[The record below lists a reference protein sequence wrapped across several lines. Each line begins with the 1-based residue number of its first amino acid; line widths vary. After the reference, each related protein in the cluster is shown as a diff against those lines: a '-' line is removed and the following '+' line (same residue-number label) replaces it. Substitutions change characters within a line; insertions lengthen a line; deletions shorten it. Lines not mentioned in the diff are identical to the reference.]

1 MKCGNIGIGRFCSI
15 VVFHL
20 AYKEDPPQVVLVAQ
34 LWFESTSERL
44 FSWALWNG
52 YEEKKNALFLLY
64 LFYHLFY
71 FCPACAILAESDTS
85 GASLALVTTI
95 VFSFFIVF
103 HFSRI
108 IRELVSIE
116 LGKKAHDIP
125 FTEQERDGIKQLP
138 DSCFFSRMFERSL
151 RKILGLRFQIAA
163 AISGHMKAQALVFT
177 TATFREV
184 EEEMSGQNKN
194 MNWNPLLVTTEIP
207 PLIYDRSY
215 GPTCIEGSLN
225 TIYIGYNES
234 DICRESN
241 SGMGYNI

>member
-1 MKCGNIGIGRFCSI
+1 GINSNEPF
-15 VVFHL
+15 
-20 AYKEDPPQVVLVAQ
+20 KLV
-34 LWFESTSERL
+34 L
-44 FSWALWNG
+44 FSDRSATVP
-52 YEEKKNALFLLY
+52 LF
-64 LFYHLFY
+64 
-71 FCPACAILAESDTS
+71 
-85 GASLALVTTI
+85 
-95 VFSFFIVF
+95 FFIVF

-177 TATFREV
+177 TATRGIKTCKYRFGPV
-184 EEEMSGQNKN
+184 
-194 MNWNPLLVTTEIP
+194 EIP
-207 PLIYDRSY
+207 PLIYDSSY

-225 TIYIGYNES
+225 TIYIVLIKTQS
-234 DICRESN
+234 LVICIDHDKYHFN
-241 SGMGYNI
+241 LK